1 MPFFNLA
8 SPDAGGLFVRPSGWS
23 GQWAASFGRVEDGR
37 VLVRAGIEKTH
48 LRLHPGEQIRA
59 PAILLMRYNGD
70 TVAGHN
76 LFRRMMLQFLHPA
89 SERQGTR
96 AGGGRLRGAGRF
108 QQCQRDEPDPGRLEH
123 RRAQAAGE
131 LLLDQRRWSQGGF
144 AEGMGNW
151 DPEPARFPRGLKP
164 VADKV
169 REAGLKFL
177 VWFEPERV
185 MPGTWLR
192 RNHPEWLLTPAN
204 FPGPMAYQRDW
215 RLLNRRIPEA
225 LAWIKRTFGGYVRD
239 LGLGVY
245 RLDFNMHPLYYWRA
259 AEAEDRQGITR
270 SATSP
275 ACTTTWTRS
284 AATIPAC
291 CWMIAPAADSRNDRS
306 DAPHGAAAALRL
318 PVGPG
323 GRAVLHLGALAL
335 GAGLRPWRGFARPLR
350 LPQRHADLCHLCLR
364 LLQQGRAVLGTAGP
378 AAQGVSQGPAFL
390 QPELYPLTDYSTRS
404 DRWMAWQFDAPELS
418 QGIIQ
423 AFRRASNNVP
433 SLTFKLRGLD
443 PEATYTITDFDA
455 AGARTATGNELMKG
469 LLVKIPTAPGSAL
482 LQYLQ

>member
-1 MPFFNLA
+1 M
-8 SPDAGGLFVRPSGWS
+8 
-23 GQWAASFGRVEDGR
+23 
-37 VLVRAGIEKTH
+37 LVRAGIEKTH

-335 GAGLRPWRGFARPLR
+335 GAGLRPWRGFRSTPTTSASGI
-350 LPQRHADLCHLCLR
+350 QTYVAYALR
-364 LLQQGRAVLGTAGP
+364 LLRQGRAPFWNRWPSRLKEFRKVQPFFSRGAFIPLTRYGARNP
-378 AAQGVSQGPAFL
+378 SARWRRRLDAPGVS
-390 QPELYPLTDYSTRS
+390 
-404 DRWMAWQFDAPELS
+404 
-418 QGIIQ
+418 
-423 AFRRASNNVP
+423 
-433 SLTFKLRGLD
+433 RG
-443 PEATYTITDFDA
+443 
-455 AGARTATGNELMKG
+455 
-469 LLVKIPTAPGSAL
+469 
-482 LQYLQ
+482 